1 MNWSKLN
8 SEASSNLLMRT
19 YLNFYGEDRQLTTRI
34 VRTATHREP
43 GPDDW
48 MSHSSYFL
56 SIFNFPTVWLW
67 LNSKWFG
74 AVFYKILKKR
84 LKYIFVAGGKSV

>member
-19 YLNFYGEDRQLTTRI
+19 YLNFYVEDRQLTTRI

-48 MSHSSYFL
+48 MSHIVSLKLLL
-56 SIFNFPTVWLW
+56 SMFNFPTVWLW

-74 AVFYKILKKR
+74 ALFYKILKKR
-84 LKYIFVAGGKSV
+84 LK

>member
-48 MSHSSYFL
+48 MSHSSSSYFFQCL
-56 SIFNFPTVWLW
+56 TLR
-67 LNSKWFG
+67 LFG
-74 AVFYKILKKR
+74 C
-84 LKYIFVAGGKSV
+84 G